1 MATVRS
7 LSVFCGSSTG
17 INGRHREAAA
27 ALGTILAE
35 ERVELVY
42 GGARIGLM
50 GVLADA
56 ALGAGGRVVGVMP
69 ENLKSRE
76 LAHPGID
83 DMRVVASMHARKQKM
98 FEISDACAVL
108 PGGFGTL
115 DETFEIITWK
125 QIGLHDK
132 PIVLVDSDGYWKPLS
147 ALLDH
152 VIAEGFA
159 RPDDRTL
166 FTVVEGAGDVLPA
179 LAALPEAAI
188 RGDPDR
194 L

>member
-7 LSVFCGSSTG
+7 LSVFCGSSSG
-17 INGRHREAAA
+17 INGRHRDAAA
-27 ALGTILAE
+27 KLGAILAE
-35 ERVELVY
+35 EGVELVF
-42 GGARIGLM
+42 GGARNGLM
-50 GVLADA
+50 AVLADA

-69 ENLKSRE
+69 ESLNSRE
-76 LAHPGID
+76 LAHPNVQ

-132 PIVLVDSDGYWKPLS
+132 PIVLVDSDGYWKPLG

-152 VIAEGFA
+152 VIGEGFA

-166 FTVVEGAGDVLPA
+166 FTVVDAAGDVLPA
-179 LAALPEAAI
+179 LAALPEPTI
-188 RGDPDR
+188 RGEPER

>member
-1 MATVRS
+1 MAQVRS

-17 INGRHREAAA
+17 SNGRHRDAAA
-27 ALGTILAE
+27 TLGAILAE
-35 ERVELVY
+35 EGVELVF

-56 ALGAGGRVVGVMP
+56 ALEAGGRVVGVMP
-69 ENLKSRE
+69 ENLNSRE
-76 LAHPGID
+76 LAHPGVN

-132 PIVLVDSDGYWKPLS
+132 PIVLVDSDGYWKPLG
-147 ALLDH
+147 ALFDH
-152 VIAEGFA
+152 VIGEGFA
-159 RPDDRTL
+159 RPDARTL
-166 FTVVEGAGDVLPA
+166 FTVVDGAADVLPA
-179 LAALPEAAI
+179 LATLPEPAI
-188 RGDPDR
+188 RGQPER

>member
-35 ERVELVY
+35 EGVELVY

-69 ENLKSRE
+69 ENLKFRE

-179 LAALPEAAI
+179 LAALPEPAI
-188 RGDPDR
+188 RGEPDR

>member
-17 INGRHREAAA
+17 INGRHHEAAA
-27 ALGTILAE
+27 RLGAILAE
-35 ERVELVY
+35 EGVELVF

-56 ALGAGGRVVGVMP
+56 ALGAGGRVIGVMP
-69 ENLKSRE
+69 ESLKSRE
-76 LAHPGID
+76 LAHPGVG

-132 PIVLVDSDGYWKPLS
+132 PIVLVDNDGYWKPLG

-159 RPDDRTL
+159 RPEARTL
-166 FTVVEGAGDVLPA
+166 FTVVESAGDVLPA
-179 LAALPEAAI
+179 LAALPEPAI
-188 RGDPDR
+188 RGAPER

>member
-17 INGRHREAAA
+17 INGRHHEAAA
-27 ALGTILAE
+27 RLGAILAE
-35 ERVELVY
+35 EGVELVF

-56 ALGAGGRVVGVMP
+56 ALGAGGRVTGVIP
-69 ENLKSRE
+69 HDLKWAA
-76 LAHPGID
+76 LAHQGLHELI
-83 DMRVVASMHARKQKM
+83 VVKSMHDRKRVM
-98 FEISDACAVL
+98 FERSDAFVAL

-132 PIVLVDSDGYWKPLS
+132 PIVLVDNDGYWKPLG

-152 VIAEGFA
+152 VIA
-159 RPDDRTL
+159 
-166 FTVVEGAGDVLPA
+166 
-179 LAALPEAAI
+179 
-188 RGDPDR
+188 
-194 L
+194 

>member
-7 LSVFCGSSTG
+7 LSVFCGSSSG
-17 INGRHREAAA
+17 INGRHRDAAA
-27 ALGTILAE
+27 RLGAILAE
-35 ERVELVY
+35 EGVRLVF

-56 ALGAGGRVVGVMP
+56 ALGAGGRVIGVMP
-69 ENLKSRE
+69 ESLTSRE
-76 LAHPGID
+76 LVHPGVN

-132 PIVLVDSDGYWKPLS
+132 PIVLVDNDGYWKPLG
-147 ALLDH
+147 ALFDH
-152 VIAEGFA
+152 VIGEGFA
-159 RPDDRTL
+159 RPDARTL

-179 LAALPEAAI
+179 LAALPEPTI
-188 RGDPDR
+188 RGEPER

>member
-7 LSVFCGSSTG
+7 LSVFCGSSSG
-17 INGRHREAAA
+17 INGRHRDAAA
-27 ALGTILAE
+27 ALGAILAE
-35 ERVELVY
+35 EGVELVF

-69 ENLKSRE
+69 ESLNSRE
-76 LAHPGID
+76 LAHPNVQ

-132 PIVLVDSDGYWKPLS
+132 PIVLVDSDGYWKPLG

-152 VIAEGFA
+152 VIGEGFA
-159 RPDDRTL
+159 LPDDRTL
-166 FTVVEGAGDVLPA
+166 FTVVDAAGDVLPA
-179 LAALPEAAI
+179 LAALPEPTL
-188 RGDPDR
+188 RGEPER

>member
-7 LSVFCGSSTG
+7 LSVFCGSCSG
-17 INGRHREAAA
+17 INGRHRDAAA
-27 ALGTILAE
+27 ALGAILAE
-35 ERVELVY
+35 EGVELVF

-69 ENLKSRE
+69 ESLNSRE
-76 LAHPGID
+76 ITHPGVN

-132 PIVLVDSDGYWKPLS
+132 PIVLVDNDGYWKPLG

-152 VIAEGFA
+152 VIGEGFA
-159 RPDDRTL
+159 RPDARTL
-166 FTVVEGAGDVLPA
+166 FTVVDAAGDVLPA
-179 LAALPEAAI
+179 LAALPEPTI
-188 RGDPDR
+188 RGEPER

>member
-1 MATVRS
+1 MATVGS
-7 LSVFCGSSTG
+7 LSVFCGSSSG

-35 ERVELVY
+35 EGVELVF

-56 ALGAGGRVVGVMP
+56 ALEADGRVVGVMP

-76 LAHPGID
+76 IAHPGVQ

-98 FEISDACAVL
+98 FEISDACAIL

-132 PIVLVDSDGYWKPLS
+132 PIVLIDNDGYWKPLG
-147 ALLDH
+147 ALFDH
-152 VIAEGFA
+152 VIGEGFA
-159 RPDDRTL
+159 RPDARTL

-179 LAALPEAAI
+179 LAALPEPTL
-188 RGDPDR
+188 RGEPER

>member
-7 LSVFCGSSTG
+7 LSVFCGSSSG
-17 INGRHREAAA
+17 IDGRHREAAA
-27 ALGTILAE
+27 RLGAILAE
-35 ERVELVY
+35 EGVELIY

-69 ENLKSRE
+69 ENLNSRE
-76 LAHPGID
+76 LIHPGVD

-98 FEISDACAVL
+98 FEISDASAVL

-159 RPDDRTL
+159 RPDARTL
-166 FTVVEGAGDVLPA
+166 FTVVDGAPDVLPA
-179 LAALPEAAI
+179 LAALPEPAI
-188 RGDPDR
+188 RGEPER